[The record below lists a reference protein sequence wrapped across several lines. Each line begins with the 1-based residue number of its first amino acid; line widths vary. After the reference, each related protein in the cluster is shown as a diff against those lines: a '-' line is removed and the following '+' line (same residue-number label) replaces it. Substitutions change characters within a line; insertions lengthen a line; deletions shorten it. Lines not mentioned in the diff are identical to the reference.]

1 MIISDSDIK
10 NFKPHEPTDE
20 DIAEAKKLENGFW
33 LTVCYKHCEK
43 CIYRGKKRFFAGVN
57 CQSLYFVQLLKQNE
71 MIIQGSLLTDI
82 LKAARPLTA
91 MEAGIAIGEGCG
103 HEAQSNKR
111 LDDERRKI
119 DKENKNESL

>member
-1 MIISDSDIK
+1 MISDSDIK

-33 LTVCYKHCEK
+33 LTVCYQSCEK
-43 CIYRGKKRFFAGVN
+43 CMYRGKKGVN
-57 CQSLYFVQLLKQNE
+57 CQSLYFAQLLKQNE
-71 MIIQGSLLTDI
+71 MIIQGRLLTDI

-103 HEAQSNKR
+103 HEAQSSKR
-111 LDDERRKI
+111 LDDERREI

>member
-33 LTVCYKHCEK
+33 LTVCYQQCEK
-43 CIYRGKKRFFAGVN
+43 CIYRGKKGVN
-57 CQSLYFVQLLKQNE
+57 CQSLYFAQLLKQNE

-103 HEAQSNKR
+103 HESQSNKR
-111 LDDERRKI
+111 LYNERRKI

>member
-1 MIISDSDIK
+1 MISDSDIK

-33 LTVCYKHCEK
+33 LTVCYQSCEK
-43 CIYRGKKRFFAGVN
+43 CMYRGKKGVN
-57 CQSLYFVQLLKQNE
+57 CQSLYFAQLLKQNE
-71 MIIQGSLLTDI
+71 MIIQGRLLTDI

-91 MEAGIAIGEGCG
+91 MEAGITIGEGCG
-103 HEAQSNKR
+103 HEAQSSKR
-111 LDDERRKI
+111 FDYELSKI